1 MACPLPEE
9 LPALS
14 SDSVRLHS
22 TPARTSRQEHPP
34 LSFTSPQTARG
45 QKTRHTPRTPH
56 PPDLHTG
63 TRAYFRGHLHEP
75 HLLLRHQLTLQNHLL
90 NN

>member
-34 LSFTSPQTARG
+34 LTFTSPQTARG
-45 QKTRHTPRTPH
+45 QKTRHTRGLPTH
-56 PPDLHTG
+56 PTY
-63 TRAYFRGHLHEP
+63 TQGHE
-75 HLLLRHQLTLQNHLL
+75 LTSGGISTSLICFSGIN
-90 NN
+90 